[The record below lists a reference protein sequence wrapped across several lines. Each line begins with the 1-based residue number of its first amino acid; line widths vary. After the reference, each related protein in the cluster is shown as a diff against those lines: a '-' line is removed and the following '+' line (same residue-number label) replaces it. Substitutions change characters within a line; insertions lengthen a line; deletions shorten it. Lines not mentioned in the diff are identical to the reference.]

1 MISSDP
7 YYRDNFLKF
16 YDYETKDASYQTT
29 FDISSNL
36 LNYKYQFLVF
46 EGLDTHAEIYINGQH
61 ILSAHN
67 MFRRYEVPVKLAATN
82 QLIVKFTS
90 SAKYDL
96 QK

>member
-1 MISSDP
+1 LISSNP

-16 YDYETKDASYQTT
+16 YDYETKDASYQTI
-29 FDISSNL
+29 FNFSSTL
-36 LNYKYQFLVF
+36 LNYKYQYLVF
-46 EGLDTHAEIYINGQH
+46 EGLDTHAEVYLNGKH

-67 MFRRYEVPVKLAATN
+67 MFRRYEVAVDLAQTN
-82 QLIVKFTS
+82 KLIVNFTS